1 MDEEKVTKT
10 YRIMINGQ
18 DIVVDAAT
26 LAVSEKR
33 VKRYIKKLMDASKE
47 QTKSNRAFW
56 ADMIMLN
63 LMTDKILKKASPFM
77 IEQAVAP
84 LSYVKAKGKQR
95 DDMMKEI
102 KEQYE
107 KALSD
112 SPFDDEIR
120 RQRSENT

>member
-33 VKRYIKKLMDASKE
+33 VKRYIKKLMDVSKE

>member
-33 VKRYIKKLMDASKE
+33 VKRYIKKLMDVSKE

-63 LMTDKILKKASPFM
+63 LMTDKILKKSSPFM

-120 RQRSENT
+120 RQRSENA

>member
-33 VKRYIKKLMDASKE
+33 VKRYIKKLMDVSKE

-84 LSYVKAKGKQR
+84 LFYVKAKGKQR